1 MIAIFGLG
9 FVGLASALAFAEK
22 GFRVAGYDKD
32 PERTALLRS
41 GKLPFHEPGL
51 DEALTRHLDKN
62 FTVADNPQDV
72 MKDAEVVYLCVGTPQ
87 GEDGAADLS
96 ILLNTIKEALAG
108 QSKDRFRILVTK
120 STIPPGTTSEKV
132 APLVESLGWRI
143 GLDIGIAN
151 NPEFLREGSAWQ
163 DVFTDDRIVI
173 GVEDERSAKVLE
185 KLYSDFGAP
194 VSIVS
199 WNTGEFIKYISN
211 SLFATLISYAN
222 DASRIADVIGGID
235 IKRAFSVLH
244 QDRRWFGDPCNV
256 ATHYIYPGCGFG
268 GYCLPKDV
276 AALRAQG
283 REKGYDSP
291 ILAATLQV
299 NQEIKEYVT
308 DRVVKRAVKGKP
320 IGVLGLS
327 FKDGSDDVRETPA
340 KAIIKMLLARGYDIV
355 AYDPIANEVFKK
367 EYPDIPITCVDTI
380 DEVISQA
387 GISVI
392 LTAWSEF
399 KDISN
404 HPNVIDFRYIR

>member
-22 GFRVAGYDKD
+22 GFQVTGYDKD
-32 PERTALLRS
+32 PERTALLSS

-51 DEALTRHLDKN
+51 DDALTRHLGNN
-62 FTVADNPQDV
+62 FNVVDNPVDA

-87 GEDGAADLS
+87 GDDGAADLS
-96 ILLNTIKEALAG
+96 ILLNTIELALAG
-108 QSKDRFRILVTK
+108 QLKDRFRVLVTK

-151 NPEFLREGSAWQ
+151 NPEFLREGSAWL

-173 GVEDERSAKVLE
+173 GVEDEHSAKILE
-185 KLYSDFGAP
+185 KLYADFGAP

-199 WNTGEFIKYISN
+199 WNTGEFVKYISN
-211 SLFATLISYAN
+211 TLFATLISYAN
-222 DASRIADVIGGID
+222 DASRIADAIGGID

-244 QDRRWFGDPCNV
+244 KDKRWFGDPCNV
-256 ATHYIYPGCGFG
+256 ATHYVYPGCGFG

-276 AALRAQG
+276 AALLAQG
-283 REKGYDSP
+283 QAKGYNSP
-291 ILAATLQV
+291 MLAATLQV

-308 DRVVKRAVKGKP
+308 ERVIRRAVKGKP
-320 IGVLGLS
+320 IGILGLS

-340 KAIIKMLLARGYDIV
+340 KAIIEMLLAQGFDIV
-355 AYDPIANEVFKK
+355 AHDPIANDVFQK
-367 EYPDIPITCVDTI
+367 EYPNIPITCYDTI
-380 DEVISQA
+380 DEVIEQA
-387 GISVI
+387 GITVI
-392 LTAWSEF
+392 LTAWNEF
-399 KDISN
+399 KAASE
-404 HPNVIDFRYIR
+404 HPSVIDFRYVR